1 MKIFF
6 IFFIPDC
13 EQSPG
18 VYLRDD
24 PLFGTQLQNQS
35 ELRVPNAEKAAFYL
49 DAAVNSRSGKEEGRD
64 SHFLYTLHVYQYS
77 VAGKGGGKLLFPLK
91 TYITEHV
98 LKVFTIFYFSCWR
111 SE

>member
-1 MKIFF
+1 MENFYYLAILLA
-6 IFFIPDC
+6 DC

-49 DAAVNSRSGKEEGRD
+49 DAAIGSRAFKEDGKD

-77 VAGKGGGKLLFPLK
+77 VAGRGGGKTLFIFIKSLLIFFV
-91 TYITEHV
+91 V
-98 LKVFTIFYFSCWR
+98 L
-111 SE
+111 